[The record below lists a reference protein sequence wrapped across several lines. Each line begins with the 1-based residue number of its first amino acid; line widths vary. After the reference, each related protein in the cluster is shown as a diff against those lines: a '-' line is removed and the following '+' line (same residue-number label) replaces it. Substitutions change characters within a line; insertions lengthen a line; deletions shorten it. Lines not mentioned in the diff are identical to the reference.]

1 MARAEKKE
9 WSGSQR
15 MAAGKAPVP
24 RTLLLARLCRKIPT
38 PLPVLPPLFCWL
50 AGWVTSQPPGKAV
63 AAGGECAV
71 EAWDLVVVPAVLE
84 EAQAAHS
91 AQEVVR
97 PEADQVEGLAGAA
110 EVLEAEEEERVVG
123 AVIAPR

>member
-1 MARAEKKE
+1 
-9 WSGSQR
+9 
-15 MAAGKAPVP
+15 
-24 RTLLLARLCRKIPT
+24 
-38 PLPVLPPLFCWL
+38 
-50 AGWVTSQPPGKAV
+50 
-63 AAGGECAV
+63 
-71 EAWDLVVVPAVLE
+71 LVVVPAVLE